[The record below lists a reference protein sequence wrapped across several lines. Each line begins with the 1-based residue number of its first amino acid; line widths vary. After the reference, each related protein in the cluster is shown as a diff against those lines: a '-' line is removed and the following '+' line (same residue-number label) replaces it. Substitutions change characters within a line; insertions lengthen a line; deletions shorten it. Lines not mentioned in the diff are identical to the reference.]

1 MSAEAFPELVT
12 GREDGYVQGPWEVRR
27 GSTSRGG
34 ASCNLTDRVLEV
46 PLGPDATSRIV
57 RAHELMHV
65 RVSPFTGAWSLAHGD
80 VSPRALECGEEFRI
94 NTLLGRVG
102 FETILLRDGSEKS
115 GGRRVAEAGD
125 WSEALCFL
133 LAVLGTGSERDYLAG
148 IRSAQPSWM
157 PGLRAVRKR
166 VLRVFADLATN
177 DLADTVVNEQG
188 VARGY
193 AVATVAVAR
202 IVDLAAQAQAPVG
215 TEALRQFRRSLEP
228 GGRRAASGRFAPLV
242 FDDSLA
248 SEHRVRGSGIRRHRP
263 AVSGTV
269 LRYPGRLLT
278 DEQRRAFGAK
288 RTAHG
293 GIVVIDQSGSM
304 DISSGD
310 LEELLRRAP
319 NAVVVGYSHQP
330 GDHGEIPNAWVLA
343 ERGVVATSSP
353 AGNVGNGVDGPIL
366 RWAITR
372 SRGTGPI
379 VWVTD
384 GQVTDSNDHPSDA
397 LSEECATLVQKHRIS
412 MVREL
417 SQAGRVL
424 GCYKPFVPSD
434 FGRVG
439 RKLLEMRALTGT

>member
-1 MSAEAFPELVT
+1 MIAEAFPELVT

-193 AVATVAVAR
+193 AVATVAVATSPLR
-202 IVDLAAQAQAPVG
+202 RKRPWALKRSVSFEGPSNPEAAERLRVG
-215 TEALRQFRRSLEP
+215 SRRSSSTIRSRASTGFAVRAFVVIVRRSAARCCAIPVDSSPTSSVVRLGPSAPRTVESSSLTSP
-228 GGRRAASGRFAPLV
+228 DQWTSRAA
-242 FDDSLA
+242 
-248 SEHRVRGSGIRRHRP
+248 
-263 AVSGTV
+263 T
-269 LRYPGRLLT
+269 
-278 DEQRRAFGAK
+278 
-288 RTAHG
+288 
-293 GIVVIDQSGSM
+293 
-304 DISSGD
+304 
-310 LEELLRRAP
+310 
-319 NAVVVGYSHQP
+319 
-330 GDHGEIPNAWVLA
+330 
-343 ERGVVATSSP
+343 
-353 AGNVGNGVDGPIL
+353 
-366 RWAITR
+366 
-372 SRGTGPI
+372 
-379 VWVTD
+379 
-384 GQVTDSNDHPSDA
+384 
-397 LSEECATLVQKHRIS
+397 
-412 MVREL
+412 
-417 SQAGRVL
+417 
-424 GCYKPFVPSD
+424 
-434 FGRVG
+434 
-439 RKLLEMRALTGT
+439 